1 MKIKEIVNNVYF
13 DFGGYVNTYFDPDSD
28 IDSILYDELREGYL
42 NVDSVESIDISE
54 IFDINMYMQDMS
66 NEIIDIVNT
75 YFSSENIPLTLEY
88 VNTYSP
94 KYYNFDTDNIVV
106 NIEFCKDYFNKL
118 IQNDDFKQYVNTNY
132 SSSEGFISFIDVNT
146 YNWTFQDN
154 QLSIILDY
162 LLQDNLLETLC
173 IDNINMHS
181 VILDNLDLSKYKIKE
196 NK

>member
-94 KYYNFDTDNIVV
+94 KYYNYENDNIIV

-181 VILDNLDLSKYKIKE
+181 VILDNLDLSKYKK
-196 NK
+196 